1 MVVLPL
7 PPRTGW
13 LCLKIRS
20 RSASSNSRRQDPVSG
35 HQAARAGTLLR
46 ASSRAVRARSRTPIS
61 QTSSRCEE
69 AAPYR
74 PHASDE
80 RHLDPWAQMAREVA
94 EFGAQ
99 GLDKKS
105 AKAFKAAQLAKL
117 GAKEEK
123 RPRMSA
129 KIGTGIKKKGDERES
144 RRLEEMYQAGMLQRK
159 GTGKKKRRDKERER
173 DKGLMELG
181 GSFRG
186 GMLKVKKPTA
196 SKKDK
201 LKISF

>member
-1 MVVLPL
+1 
-7 PPRTGW
+7 
-13 LCLKIRS
+13 
-20 RSASSNSRRQDPVSG
+20 
-35 HQAARAGTLLR
+35 
-46 ASSRAVRARSRTPIS
+46 
-61 QTSSRCEE
+61 
-69 AAPYR
+69 
-74 PHASDE
+74 
-80 RHLDPWAQMAREVA
+80 MAREVA